1 MPTSAPPPDPTTD
14 GLTRRRTVGGSHPTG
29 SDELSFG
36 SAPSSS
42 VLVDDSSPPSPSGTP
57 PFPPILSRRST
68 GSGESTSSLSGT
80 GSPRFEIHDDDPLFS
95 GLSLLDF
102 LNVLDAHLEVW
113 TRPLRRKSVTWR
125 EKADR
130 LLDEAKQK
138 GRETF
143 KVPPLPSVPA
153 FDLGEGL
160 AGFRADRELREGAER
175 KVLSP
180 KDRERLERKYR
191 EVRTR
196 MRDSVQKLV
205 VKWEEECVH
214 FRLSPRGGVG
224 VDTEGSPPAD
234 LDCAAQ
240 ENRPPARQG
249 AHAPV
254 PSTHR

>member
-1 MPTSAPPPDPTTD
+1 M
-14 GLTRRRTVGGSHPTG
+14 
-29 SDELSFG
+29 SFG

-214 FRLSPRGGVG
+214 FRLWPRGGVG
-224 VDTEGSPPAD
+224 VDREGSPPAD